1 MTDVYLDEYPLLLI
15 FLASIIII
23 LVASEVGR
31 CLGVRAAAQG
41 RENVSTLV
49 GAIFGLLAL
58 MIGFTFAMAL
68 TRFEAR
74 RDAVLNEANAIETTA
89 LRASLLPDPH
99 NAEALKLLREY
110 VEIRVNL
117 ARHLP
122 SLAEVNAGIARSNT
136 LQKALWQQ
144 AIAARE
150 KDDSSA
156 RFFIEPLNHMID
168 SQRKRVSAIRSQV
181 PNEVL
186 IALYGVAAM
195 AGAFAGYAAGL
206 GTRTSRL
213 PVYLMGLVVC
223 SVILLIEDIDTPFS
237 GFIAIS
243 QQPLIDTAVS
253 LEAVSGQANS
263 RD

>member
-1 MTDVYLDEYPLLLI
+1 
-15 FLASIIII
+15 
-23 LVASEVGR
+23 
-31 CLGVRAAAQG
+31 
-41 RENVSTLV
+41 
-49 GAIFGLLAL
+49 
-58 MIGFTFAMAL
+58 
-68 TRFEAR
+68 
-74 RDAVLNEANAIETTA
+74 
-89 LRASLLPDPH
+89 
-99 NAEALKLLREY
+99 
-110 VEIRVNL
+110 
-117 ARHLP
+117 
-122 SLAEVNAGIARSNT
+122 
-136 LQKALWQQ
+136 
-144 AIAARE
+144 
-150 KDDSSA
+150 
-156 RFFIEPLNHMID
+156 MID

-253 LEAVSGQANS
+253 TEAVSGQ
-263 RD
+263 D